1 MQEKILSSGTSALI
15 ISNEEMIDIM
25 KTGISLENSDV
36 LIKGFPQTIENE
48 VKKQRDGFWGTVCY
62 KIHWVL
68 VY

>member
-25 KTGISLENSDV
+25 KTGISLENSDL
-36 LIKGFPQTIENE
+36 LIKGFPQIIENE
-48 VKKQRDGFWGTVCY
+48 MKKQRDGFWGTACY
-62 KIHWVL
+62 MIHWVP

>member
-1 MQEKILSSGTSALI
+1 
-15 ISNEEMIDIM
+15 MIDIM

-48 VKKQRDGFWGTVCY
+48 VKKQRDGFCGTVCY